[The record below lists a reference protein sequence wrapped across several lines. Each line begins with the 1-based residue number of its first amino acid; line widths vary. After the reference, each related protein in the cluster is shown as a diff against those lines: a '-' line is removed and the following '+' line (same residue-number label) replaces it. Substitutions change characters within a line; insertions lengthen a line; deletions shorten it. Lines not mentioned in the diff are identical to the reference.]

1 MIMKAR
7 YFFIAL
13 TMFAVSMVSC
23 SREEGSVSS
32 VEGPVL
38 TFTAVNADSK
48 DTKTALQDNGTS
60 IWWMPNEQINV
71 FRGAGFE
78 GMFTSGNT
86 DPQAITTF
94 SGSLNPVAGSVGA
107 GEADAYWA
115 VYPYDAA
122 NTCDGES
129 VCLTVP
135 SVQAGVAGT
144 FADNFFPAV
153 AKSATLDL
161 AFYNVCGGAC
171 ISVSQT
177 GITEIIIK
185 SADGTPVTGKVK
197 VGFGDD
203 GKPVVKSVI
212 QGQDQL
218 SLLAP
223 AGGFVPGELYYAAL
237 LPGTHAQGIMI
248 GYSRADFSGGTKVL
262 GNSVTVH
269 RSVFGRLFNLDDGL
283 QFTMGGG
290 LKLGPPQGSGTA
302 DDPYNV
308 AAACT
313 IAGTLAPD
321 ESIDDVYTK
330 GIVSSILKYYP
341 DEGLVAYFI
350 QDEGYGATLEA
361 WKGFYLAGTKFT
373 DENQLKV
380 GDEVIIKGQ
389 LLLYNNIQ
397 PEYAKRNKIVWL
409 NGVKEYDAY
418 PSSPST
424 LNDALTLPENSHI
437 TIDDVTV
444 VAKSAMG
451 FVVSNGEH
459 NLHVFDSD
467 YKKVSIGDKVALDG
481 VMILYCGLPEMVSA
495 TASVSSSGNDLPRT
509 DLVDITGVVD
519 TYTAAE
525 SDYVSVSGLMVY
537 MQDSYYV
544 IVDGGSRIC
553 SITNKP
559 NDLDL
564 DAFVGKLVILKGY
577 YCNFD
582 TYSNAHMIIYSS
594 IEERPAPVAVDLG
607 LSVKWATFNLGAG
620 KPEECGD
627 YYAWGE
633 TQPQSDYMWS
643 SYKWCKGEISTLTKY
658 NINPLFGTV
667 DYKTVLDPEDDAA
680 HVNWGGNWRMPTKEE
695 QDELRD
701 NCTWTRTED
710 YNGTGVSGMIVT
722 SNKPGYTDKS
732 IFLPAAGDIYDSE
745 LRNVGSSGYYW
756 SSSLKTDTPDYA
768 YYVYFNS
775 RNVRWFDNYRHVG
788 KSIRP
793 VYGEVV
799 PVSSISIPATVE
811 LPRDKSATLTPT
823 ILPENATYKNLTW
836 ISSDESVAT
845 VDATGTITARAE
857 GKATITVYS
866 ADASVMAACEVF
878 VIAVTIP
885 NGYEYVDLGLPSG
898 LKWATMN
905 VGASKPEECGDY
917 YAWGETEPKSD
928 YSWATYK
935 FRISGD
941 GSWDGHKSN
950 ITFSKYCN
958 QSSNWESSEPMDNK
972 TVLDLEDD
980 AAHVNW
986 GGSWRMPTY
995 EEYVEL
1001 LANCTWTRSTQNG
1014 VNGLLVSGPNGNS
1027 IFFPAAGSI
1036 DDSELHG
1043 VGSWCYFWSSSLY
1056 TERPSCAWYVDF
1068 TSDSGRG
1075 PIGRNR
1081 GYSVRPVIE

>member
-1 MIMKAR
+1 MKAR

-13 TMFAVSMVSC
+13 TVFAASMVSC
-23 SREEGSVSS
+23 TREEGPVAP

-71 FRGAGFE
+71 FRGAGYE

-94 SGSLNPVAGSVGA
+94 SGSLNPVAGSVEA

-122 NTCDGES
+122 NFCDGES

-171 ISVSQT
+171 LCVSQT

-185 SADGTPVTGKVK
+185 SADGTPVAGKVN

-237 LPGTHAQGIMI
+237 LPGVHAQGIMI
-248 GYSRADFSGGTKVL
+248 GYSRADFSGVTKVV

-481 VMILYCGLPEMVSA
+481 IMILFCGLPEMVSA

-509 DLVDITGVVD
+509 GLVDITGVVD
-519 TYTAAE
+519 TYTAKEA
-525 SDYVSVSGLMVY
+525 DYVSVTGLMVY
-537 MQDSYYV
+537 MQESYYV
-544 IVDGGSRIC
+544 VVDGASRLC

-564 DAFVGKLVILKGY
+564 DAFVGKRVTLKGY
-577 YCNFD
+577 YSNLD
-582 TYSNAHMIIYSS
+582 AYRNAHMIIYSS

-627 YYAWGE
+627 YFAWGE
-633 TQPQSDYMWS
+633 TEPKTDYSWTTYKFELGSGNNGPFSKYVDNS
-643 SYKWCKGEISTLTKY
+643 SY
-658 NINPLFGTV
+658 GTV
-667 DYKTVLDPEDDAA
+667 DYKTVLDLDDDAAHAIWGGAWRMPTDDEWTELRENCTWTWTDNYNGTGVAGDIVTSNKPGYSNTSIFFAAAGCRQGSNINGVGSYGAYWSSSLYLASPDISYRLYFNSSRVSRSNYGRHFGFSVRPVYGEIVPVSGISIPETTTLPVGMSETLTATVLPADATYKTVTWSSSDESVATVDAAGKVTAVATGKATITAYSADASRTATCEVTVVETAKPEAVDLGLPSGLKWATFNVGATRPEEYGDYFSWGETEPKTDYSWSTYKFELGTGWGGPFSKYETDSSYGTVDNKTVLDPEDDAA
-680 HVNWGGNWRMPTKEE
+680 HVNWGGSWRMPTDAEWTA
-695 QDELRD
+695 LRD
-701 NCTWTRTED
+701 NCTWTWATED
-710 YNGTGVSGMIVT
+710 GVSGRKVT
-722 SNKPGYTDKS
+722 GPNGKS
-732 IFLPAAGDIYDSE
+732 IFLPAAGFWDDTLLSDARSYG
-745 LRNVGSSGYYW
+745 NYW
-756 SSSLKTDTPDYA
+756 SSSLNTDDPGSACGVAFDSDGVYWTSLSR
-768 YYVYFNS
+768 YYGFW
-775 RNVRWFDNYRHVG
+775 VR
-788 KSIRP
+788 
-793 VYGEVV
+793 
-799 PVSSISIPATVE
+799 
-811 LPRDKSATLTPT
+811 
-823 ILPENATYKNLTW
+823 
-836 ISSDESVAT
+836 
-845 VDATGTITARAE
+845 
-857 GKATITVYS
+857 
-866 ADASVMAACEVF
+866 
-878 VIAVTIP
+878 AVT
-885 NGYEYVDLGLPSG
+885 E
-898 LKWATMN
+898 
-905 VGASKPEECGDY
+905 
-917 YAWGETEPKSD
+917 
-928 YSWATYK
+928 
-935 FRISGD
+935 
-941 GSWDGHKSN
+941 
-950 ITFSKYCN
+950 
-958 QSSNWESSEPMDNK
+958 
-972 TVLDLEDD
+972 
-980 AAHVNW
+980 
-986 GGSWRMPTY
+986 
-995 EEYVEL
+995 
-1001 LANCTWTRSTQNG
+1001 
-1014 VNGLLVSGPNGNS
+1014 
-1027 IFFPAAGSI
+1027 
-1036 DDSELHG
+1036 
-1043 VGSWCYFWSSSLY
+1043 
-1056 TERPSCAWYVDF
+1056 
-1068 TSDSGRG
+1068 
-1075 PIGRNR
+1075 
-1081 GYSVRPVIE
+1081 